1 MVVLVSA
8 RAERAGFVVLVI
20 VAGVCGCHTQG
31 ACDQPPWSSM
41 PGHSRE
47 ESVVVANDVAR
58 WMCDSHSFFRVGDV
72 VADVAAAT
80 GVPRAA
86 V

>member
-1 MVVLVSA
+1 
-8 RAERAGFVVLVI
+8 
-20 VAGVCGCHTQG
+20 
-31 ACDQPPWSSM
+31 M
-41 PGHSRE
+41 PRHSRE
-47 ESVVVANDVAR
+47 ESVVVANDVAG
-58 WMCDSHSFFRVGDV
+58 WLCDSHSFFRVGDV